1 MARRRKKGGRRK
13 QKIPI
18 AATAGMIFGLKNLY
32 DSYKE
37 GGSGRA
43 MIALTGYDPNYGFNW
58 KWATSTIP
66 MVTGAAVSMAASKF
80 GLNRHIRIPY
90 VKI

>member
-1 MARRRKKGGRRK
+1 MARRRKKGGRRR

-18 AATAGMIFGLKNLY
+18 AATAGMLVGIKNLY

-37 GGSGRA
+37 GGTGRV
-43 MIALTGYDPNYGFNW
+43 MISLTGYDPNYGFNW
-58 KWATSTIP
+58 KWATATIP
-66 MVTGAAVSMAASKF
+66 MVAGAAVSMAASKF